1 VSQARTLFVL
11 KFYIAWG
18 LYYVK
23 EPFFLP
29 LLLLK
34 ILICTSLNHPKFLYI
49 SKFDTLYLFKLNLV
63 LILEV
68 VRIDNDAIEMAR
80 LCDKIF
86 FFLYVI
92 YIFSILLN

>member
-1 VSQARTLFVL
+1 VSQPGTLFVL

-23 EPFFLP
+23 EPFFLT

-49 SKFDTLYLFKLNLV
+49 YIYIYIYIHISNFDTLYLFKLNLV

-68 VRIDNDAIEMAR
+68 MRIDKDAIEHV
-80 LCDKIF
+80 KI
-86 FFLYVI
+86 V
-92 YIFSILLN
+92 